1 MALTLE
7 AIWAFRNRLVHPGPE
22 VSILAT
28 VKELE
33 FQIAEHVGALGPGCS
48 ANTQSSA
55 LWRPPD
61 PGFIK
66 VNVDASVSSL
76 GSVLSAVAR
85 FDSRQVVRAW
95 TKPSIFTDPLV
106 AEAYACLWGLQLAL
120 EEKF

>member
-48 ANTQSSA
+48 ANTQSPA

-61 PGFIK
+61 LGFIK

-85 FDSRQVVRAW
+85 FD
-95 TKPSIFTDPLV
+95 
-106 AEAYACLWGLQLAL
+106 
-120 EEKF
+120 